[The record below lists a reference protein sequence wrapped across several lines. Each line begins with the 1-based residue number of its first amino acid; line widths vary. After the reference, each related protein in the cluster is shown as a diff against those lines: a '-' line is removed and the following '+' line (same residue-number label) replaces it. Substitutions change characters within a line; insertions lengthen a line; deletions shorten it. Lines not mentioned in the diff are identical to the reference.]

1 MIRKRMVRAVLA
13 TVLVIAGCG
22 GGTSATPT
30 PSPSASAA
38 DIALPDFNS
47 RLGSNRV
54 AAEAAATLGRHL
66 YARGQYWEVY
76 VRTTP
81 PVLGGTF
88 DPAHPELSEPAAAQA
103 TAADVIIAT
112 EAGASIKAFGAGG
125 KPAQQATLADL
136 DSALRKSFPAL
147 GAVTMRVFYGES
159 YQYATAVFDKG
170 KLTRFDVK
178 S

>member
-1 MIRKRMVRAVLA
+1 MLA
-13 TVLVIAGCG
+13 GVAGLLIVGCG
-22 GGTSATPT
+22 GGATAT
-30 PSPSASAA
+30 PSPSPSPSAA
-38 DIALPDFNS
+38 EIPLPDFNS

-54 AAEAAATLGRHL
+54 AAEAAADLGRLL

-81 PVLGGTF
+81 PVLGGAPF
-88 DPAHPELSEPAAAQA
+88 DPAHPGLSAPAAAQA

-112 EAGASIKAFGAGG
+112 EAGASIKAFSAGG
-125 KPAQQATLADL
+125 KPGQQSILAEL

-147 GAVTMRVFYGES
+147 GSVMMRVFYGES